1 VAADPHRA
9 ASARRAR
16 VASAFAARYG
26 GPPTAWLRAPGRVDL
41 MGSHTDYNEGHVLT
55 MTLDR
60 DTWLALRPRTDDRV
74 AIASMDLPG
83 HAEFALTDLVRDERA
98 PWTDYVRG
106 AAAVLVAEGRRLV
119 GFDGLVQSTVPFGA
133 GLSSSAAIEVAAL
146 LAFATAG
153 GFHLAPLEAA
163 ILGQRAENEFVGVN
177 CGILDQYTSALGQ
190 AGHALLLD
198 CRHLESR
205 PVRIAAHLAVVICD
219 TRAER
224 QLGATGYGDRR
235 RACETGVAR
244 LQAIDPD
251 IAALRDV
258 GPAFLAAHEDALAP
272 EVARR
277 CRFIVEEER
286 RVLELAE
293 ALPIGDPATLA
304 ALLDASWEGATR
316 LFEIGAPAMSA
327 MSEAMRGAPGIIG
340 RRQAGAG
347 FGGCLVAFV
356 EREAV
361 VPFSQ
366 HVAHGYAAATGIEA
380 HIFAVE
386 AGPGAGPLDS
396 VT

>member
-1 VAADPHRA
+1 
-9 ASARRAR
+9 
-16 VASAFAARYG
+16 
-26 GPPTAWLRAPGRVDL
+26 

-55 MTLDR
+55 MTLHR
-60 DTWLALRPRTDDRV
+60 DTWLALRPRADGRV
-74 AIASMDLPG
+74 AIASLDLPG
-83 HAEFALTDLVRDERA
+83 TAEFALTDLVRDERV

-106 AAAVLVAEGRRLV
+106 VAAVLQAEGRRLV

-133 GLSSSAAIEVAAL
+133 GLSSSAAIEIAAL

-153 GFHLAPLEAA
+153 GFRLEPLETA
-163 ILGQRAENEFVGVN
+163 ILGQRAENEFVGVS

-205 PVRIAAHLAVVICD
+205 PIRIAPHVAVVICD

-224 QLGATGYGDRR
+224 QLGTTGYGERR

-244 LQAIDPD
+244 LQEVDPD
-251 IAALRDV
+251 IGALRDV
-258 GPAFLAAHEDALAP
+258 SPAFLAAHEDSLPP

-286 RVLELAE
+286 RVLELSE
-293 ALPIGDPATLA
+293 ALPTGDRAILA
-304 ALLDASWEGATR
+304 ALLEASWDGATR
-316 LFEIGAPAMSA
+316 LFEIGAPAMTA
-327 MSEAMRGAPGIIG
+327 MSEAIGGAPGLIG

-361 VPFSQ
+361 APFSQ
-366 HVAHGYAAATGIEA
+366 HVARAYAATTGIEA
-380 HIFAVE
+380 RIFAVE
-386 AGPGAGPLDS
+386 AAPAAGPLEDDA
-396 VT
+396 